1 MYAYIW
7 DWPGSVDTLKLLPEV
22 FLMPKPHPPYSPE
35 FRRQMVELARA
46 VRSPEDLARES
57 EPTVQSVG
65 IRVAQA
71 GKQEGRRVEAAL
83 TMM

>member
-1 MYAYIW
+1 MYAYVW
-7 DWPGSVDTLKLLPEV
+7 DWLGSVDTLKLLPEV

-35 FRRQMVELARA
+35 FCRQMVELVRA
-46 VRSPEDLARES
+46 GRSPEDLARES
-57 EPTVQSVG
+57 EPTAQSVG

-83 TMM
+83 TMA